1 MGLAGL
7 EPNQVRDWHYSRQ

>member
-7 EPNQVRDWHYSRQ
+7 EPNQVRDWHNSRQ